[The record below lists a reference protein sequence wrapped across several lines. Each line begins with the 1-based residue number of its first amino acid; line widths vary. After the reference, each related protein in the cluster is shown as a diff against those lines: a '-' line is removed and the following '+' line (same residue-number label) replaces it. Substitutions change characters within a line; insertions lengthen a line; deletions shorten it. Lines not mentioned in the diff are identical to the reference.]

1 MGGTESYIRDAA
13 EPWRVQAYVV
23 ILYIS
28 AKHVLENLT
37 GHCGLYILVFFLKCA
52 IYCIVSATYLYI
64 DAV

>member
-1 MGGTESYIRDAA
+1 MGRTESYIEDAA
-13 EPWRVQAYVV
+13 EPWQVQAYVV

-28 AKHVLENLT
+28 AKHVLENLI
-37 GHCGLYILVFFLKCA
+37 GHCVLHVLVFFLKCA

>member
-1 MGGTESYIRDAA
+1 MGGTESYTEDAA

-28 AKHVLENLT
+28 AKHVLENLI
-37 GHCGLYILVFFLKCA
+37 GHCVLHIPVLFLKCA
-52 IYCIVSATYLYI
+52 IYCIVSATYLHT